1 MHFSRYHTRV
11 PKGGTEYATQLLGS
25 LRTEGRFYLRTA
37 TVLPLLLVFVSV
49 ARAQENN
56 LNCADFNSQA
66 EAQAELDSD
75 PSDPNNLD
83 ADNDGQACE
92 DFTYDGSGAGS
103 GTARGN
109 QSRDNT
115 ARGNQFRDNTAT
127 ARGAANDQYR
137 PEERVMRQ
145 TIPNK
150 GHLASTG
157 GPPLLLTGAVILS
170 IGVRLSLY
178 VMRRDL

>member
-1 MHFSRYHTRV
+1 MQPNCWARHGQ
-11 PKGGTEYATQLLGS
+11 KGALIVAPLV
-25 LRTEGRFYLRTA
+25 
-37 TVLPLLLVFVSV
+37 VLPLLLVFVSV
-49 ARAQENN
+49 ARAQAEDH
-56 LNCADFNSQA
+56 NCADFSSQA

-92 DFTYDGSGAGS
+92 DFNYDGSEAGS

-127 ARGAANDQYR
+127 ARGAANDQYSR
-137 PEERVMRQ
+137 EDRVMRQ

-150 GHLASTG
+150 GNLANTG
-157 GPPLLLTGAVILS
+157 GPPLLLAGAVLLS
-170 IGVRLSLY
+170 IGVRLSRN
-178 VMRRDL
+178 VIRRDL